1 MLLVTTILPCVLTA
15 VVTFFV
21 VRAYDR
27 HRYESAAAPLAQ
39 EPAAV
44 QEATVQEAAVL
55 TPYEHITEVIRQEK
69 LFLTPGLGRKELVQR
84 FGLTNRQIGALFS
97 EAGTSVPEFIRDC
110 RLEYA
115 TNLITE
121 HPDLTFSEIADASGF
136 LHATTFN
143 VDFKSKYG
151 LTPSQYREQHG

>member
-1 MLLVTTILPCVLTA
+1 MTTILPCALTA
-15 VVTFFV
+15 VVTFFA

-27 HRYESAAAPLAQ
+27 RRYESAPAPLAE
-39 EPAAV
+39 EPAAMR
-44 QEATVQEAAVL
+44 EDAVR
-55 TPYEHITEVIRQEK
+55 TQYEHITEVIREEK

-115 TNLITE
+115 KNLIAE
-121 HPDLTFSEIADASGF
+121 RPDLTFSEIADASGF
-136 LHATTFN
+136 LHVTTFN
-143 VDFKSKYG
+143 VDFKNKYG
-151 LTPSQYREQHG
+151 LTPSQYREQHAQF

>member
-1 MLLVTTILPCVLTA
+1 MTTILPCVLTA

-27 HRYESAAAPLAQ
+27 RRYESAPAPLAQ

-44 QEATVQEAAVL
+44 REDAVR
-55 TPYEHITEVIRQEK
+55 TQYEHITEVIRQEK

-97 EAGTSVPEFIRDC
+97 EAGTSVPEFIREC

-115 TNLITE
+115 KNLIAE
-121 HPDLTFSEIADASGF
+121 RPDLTFSEIADASGF
-136 LHATTFN
+136 LHVTTFN

-151 LTPSQYREQHG
+151 LTPSQYREQHAQF